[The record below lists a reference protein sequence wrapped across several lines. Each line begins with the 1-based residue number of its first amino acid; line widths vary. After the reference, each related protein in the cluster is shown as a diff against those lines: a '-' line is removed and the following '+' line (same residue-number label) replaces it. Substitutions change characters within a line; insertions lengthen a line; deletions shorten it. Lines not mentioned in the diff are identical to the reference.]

1 MNILTLPGDGIG
13 PEITAATLA
22 VLNAVANTLN
32 LELNF
37 ETHDI
42 GLASLNSAGTTL
54 PDAVMQRIPQ
64 VDGVILGPVS
74 HYEYP
79 SRDKGG
85 INPSAELRTVFELY
99 ANVRPCRSRDGL
111 TILRKPMDLV
121 IVRENTEGF
130 YADRNMFAGS
140 GEFMPDEDMALA
152 VRKITAKGSSRI
164 ARAAFELARQRRR
177 KVTAVHKANVLKLS
191 DGLFLREVRKVAADY
206 PDVALEE
213 LIVDAAAALLIR
225 NPDRFDVI
233 VTTNMFGDI
242 LSDEAS
248 ELSGSLGLGGAIN
261 LGEDIGVAQA
271 QHGSAPDIAG
281 KNIANP
287 TSLILS
293 AAMLLDWHGQRSG
306 NKGLV
311 AAAAHDRTGHRH
323 HPGQSRNP
331 DRRYR
336 RHPVDDAVHRPPGRH
351 HRVGVTLVRGIR
363 ISRYH
368 DHFDQSRHGRGD
380 CPLQYPG
387 RWRGGLHP
395 VRRRQSPGGLGR
407 GADRTARR
415 PADLASPRCCA
426 PARRALPR

>member
-13 PEITAATLA
+13 PEITTATLA
-22 VLNAVANTLN
+22 VLTAVASAMN
-32 LELNF
+32 LDLSF
-37 ETHDI
+37 ESHDI
-42 GLASLNSAGTTL
+42 GLASLASMGTTL
-54 PDAVMQRIPQ
+54 PDAVMQRIPL

-79 SRDKGG
+79 SRDRGG
-85 INPSAELRTVFELY
+85 INPSAELRTVFKLY

-111 TILRKPMDLV
+111 TILKKPMDLV

-152 VRKITAKGSSRI
+152 VRKITAKGSSQI

-206 PDVALEE
+206 PDVTLDE

-261 LGEDIGVAQA
+261 LGEGIGVAQA

-281 KNIANP
+281 RNVANP

-306 NKGLV
+306 NGSLV
-311 AAAAHDRTGHRH
+311 TAAALIEQAVDTIL
-323 HPGQSRNP
+323 SNP
-331 DRRYR
+331 Q
-336 RHPVDDAVHRPPGRH
+336 
-351 HRVGVTLVRGIR
+351 T
-363 ISRYH
+363 
-368 DHFDQSRHGRGD
+368 
-380 CPLQYPG
+380 
-387 RWRGGLHP
+387 
-395 VRRRQSPGGLGR
+395 
-407 GADRTARR
+407 RTADIGGTLTTTQFTNHLI
-415 PADLASPRCCA
+415 AAIGAAAGHSSH
-426 PARRALPR
+426 